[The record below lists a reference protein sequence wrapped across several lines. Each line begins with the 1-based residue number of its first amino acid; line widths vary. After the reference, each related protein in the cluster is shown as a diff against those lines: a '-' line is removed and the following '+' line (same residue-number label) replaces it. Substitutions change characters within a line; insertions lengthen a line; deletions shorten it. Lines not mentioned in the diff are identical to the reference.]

1 MAAVRKVAFNQG
13 KNIKSGV
20 LHKSHI
26 AMKKLRQVYA
36 EKRWILINEQAK
48 TEAVLLSDISQ
59 FVIIIC
65 NECDEVLQ
73 RRISVKLS

>member
-1 MAAVRKVAFNQG
+1 MAAVRNVAFNQD

-20 LHKSHI
+20 KHKIRI

-48 TEAVLLSDISQ
+48 TEAVLLSDISR
-59 FVIIIC
+59 FVIIVC
-65 NECDEVLQ
+65 NKCDEVLQ
-73 RRISVKLS
+73 RRISVKL